1 LRVDPRFWP
10 QIRWLQGALDPR
22 AAGAYNRLRTTESE
36 VLLRQFPMQIIR
48 YPHPALR
55 WKSKPITRIDAELRR
70 TVREMFDCMYENN
83 GIGLAANQVGLPY
96 RLFVTNATGDP
107 AEKDAERVFVNPEI
121 LRRKGS
127 AEGEEG
133 CLSLPQLYG
142 QVRRSEK
149 ILVDAFDLDGQ
160 EFELAA
166 DELEARVIQHEN
178 DHIDGVLFI
187 DRMTDAARRE
197 LEPRLA
203 DFESH
208 FRRQQESGQ
217 IPPDDEIQRILRS
230 LEPPAG

>member
-22 AAGAYNRLRTTESE
+22 AAGAHNRLRTTESE